1 MNKHTLKVEKRE
13 ILGKKVKHLRNKG
26 ILPAN
31 VFGNRKSS
39 LAISVNLADFEKVYR
54 EVGETGLIDILVE
67 DTKVPA
73 LVSNVSFNP
82 VSGKILHVDF
92 RQVDLK
98 EKITANVPVELIG
111 ESPAEKQGLGVA
123 VSYLT
128 ELEVEAL
135 PSDLPERFTIDI
147 SKLTE
152 IDQSISVKDVQLDS
166 KVKIT
171 LDPETII
178 VKIEEQSKQE
188 EAQTTMESSEQGEM
202 KTESKQEDSSKV
214 DSKE

>member
-1 MNKHTLKVEKRE
+1 MDKHTLKVEKRE
-13 ILGKKVKHLRNKG
+13 ILGRKVKHLRNKG

-31 VFGNRKSS
+31 VFGNRKYS
-39 LAISVNLADFEKVYR
+39 LAISVNLADFEKVYK
-54 EVGETGLIDILVE
+54 EAGETGLINLLIE
-67 DTKVPA
+67 GTKVPA
-73 LVSNVSFNP
+73 LVSDVSFEP

-98 EKITANVPVELIG
+98 EKITANVPVELVG

-135 PSDLPERFTIDI
+135 PSDLPEKFVIDI

-152 IDQSISVKDVQLDS
+152 IDQSISVKDVQVDS
-166 KVKIT
+166 KVRIT

-188 EAQTTMESSEQGEM
+188 VIQTTVESSSQEEM
-202 KTESKQEDSSKV
+202 ETESKQEDSSKI

>member
-111 ESPAEKQGLGVA
+111 ESPAEKQGLGVV